1 VLYFQKLKHGEL
13 EGCQEPEP
21 WLSVW
26 TAKELSAMAETIQL
40 EDCGE
45 PGQNE
50 DDGKEDATIE
60 ETSDPSPEQVDV
72 DHRKEFSRWDGVREV
87 SKHSDTHA
95 VASDGDDDDDE
106 PTAKRLRQ
114 RSVSRMTP
122 QSSMMAEDAGT
133 TNKTKE
139 KENPKGSTMK
149 GGFSSAS
156 LRTTHQTGTS
166 EDDDDDDQPIGIR
179 IRIKTLQKKTPQRG
193 MVEGK
198 IITSMQSQST
208 NQPTETVVP
217 EPKTP
222 STELVEFPGVEEYSS
237 EFFDRQ
243 DPECEMKWA
252 NIEKGVYPSRPV
264 SIDPIQAIIPS
275 GSSYRTPSPQRP
287 SLNHPYPLL
296 PDLFI
301 HYFGVGKSPSGK
313 NKESEDGLLY
323 TGCVAHS
330 MIQ

>member
-1 VLYFQKLKHGEL
+1 
-13 EGCQEPEP
+13 
-21 WLSVW
+21 
-26 TAKELSAMAETIQL
+26 
-40 EDCGE
+40 DCGE

-313 NKESEDGLLY
+313 NKESEDGL
-323 TGCVAHS
+323 
-330 MIQ
+330 